1 MPYNI
6 TRRAAE
12 AHLEDGQ
19 GDGLIAALTVGH
31 SAHTAMLRPTSRP
44 RQPQGAALPTA
55 AAELEPAC
63 HNPMSEGSKFLS
75 SVMRLKVRHPPA
87 QHSPLLQPLP
97 TQRASART
105 LEGKMRSAGARS
117 PCKAQGACYYSH
129 TVLVLRG
136 GWASSQAG
144 HLTLTNRER
153 EVISSLLGLE
163 PDFGTPGAHLH
174 TATKRCHGC
183 GPDTCSIAQLLTCL
197 LIPSCRKDH
206 LVAVTPT

>member
-75 SVMRLKVRHPPA
+75 SVMRLKVRHPPRNTVPPSTSPHSVRQCSHSRRQNA
-87 QHSPLLQPLP
+87 QRRRTLSVQSAGCLLLQPYSTCAEGRLGVIAGRPSHAHQSRARGHIEP
-97 TQRASART
+97 TWPRAG
-105 LEGKMRSAGARS
+105 LWYARS
-117 PCKAQGACYYSH
+117 PSAYGNKALSR
-129 TVLVLRG
+129 L
-136 GWASSQAG
+136 WS
-144 HLTLTNRER
+144 
-153 EVISSLLGLE
+153 
-163 PDFGTPGAHLH
+163 
-174 TATKRCHGC
+174 
-183 GPDTCSIAQLLTCL
+183 
-197 LIPSCRKDH
+197 
-206 LVAVTPT
+206 